1 MDSILWDEE
10 SNNYT
15 RRGSQNGQLDLYRE
29 KANRRWMVDEFL
41 KVINELMPN
50 PESILDVGCGY
61 GGTIKELFNQYPST
75 KFIGIDPGTESIAI
89 AKENIDGKNVEFKVS
104 YSHQLDFSEETFDII
119 NLCMVLQWIPRK
131 YLIRTMAEVDRVLK
145 FGGLIYINEFLPN
158 KPVVSQSN
166 HNKDVYI
173 FKNDYSLFFSTYPW
187 YKEIYRFVI
196 KTEEG
201 EDQQRYTSVI
211 RKFNIEE
218 VYTLKDS
225 VTDIREGS
233 SQDNYPPNW

>member
-1 MDSILWDEE
+1 MDSILWEEE

-29 KANRRWMVDEFL
+29 KANRRWMVNEFL
-41 KVINELMPN
+41 KVINELMPS

-89 AKENIDGKNVEFKVS
+89 AKENIDGKNVELKVGC
-104 YSHQLDFSEETFDII
+104 SHQLDFPEETFDIV

-145 FGGLIYINEFLPN
+145 FGGLIYLNEFLP
-158 KPVVSQSN
+158 
-166 HNKDVYI
+166 DVWRRRMLADSSKLDEKELVLAKQLSASKQLLNVI
-173 FKNDYSLFFSTYPW
+173 KNNYERNSIIRAS
-187 YKEIYRFVI
+187 EIYV
-196 KTEEG
+196 
-201 EDQQRYTSVI
+201 
-211 RKFNIEE
+211 
-218 VYTLKDS
+218 
-225 VTDIREGS
+225 
-233 SQDNYPPNW
+233 